1 MVLSG
6 FLAPTGGLGKY
17 HHQYG
22 RTTGSDKNRIFCS
35 RATPELINT
44 TVWERAEKYERVNK
58 GWRIKLGGG
67 WKRQKRY
74 D

>member
-22 RTTGSDKNRIFCS
+22 RTTGSDKDRIFCS
-35 RATPELINT
+35 RATLALINT
-44 TVWERAEKYERVNK
+44 TVWERAEEV
-58 GWRIKLGGG
+58 
-67 WKRQKRY
+67 
-74 D
+74 